1 MWHMNES
8 FYIIVGDS
16 FLDGLQPTLMVSEG
30 RTPFEHLLFSSER
43 DAQIEIA
50 DRMMTKLEEFIN
62 GDRDFDD
69 ALALD
74 EFVLEVVKR
83 ADGKFSPKDHE
94 MPRGF
99 SGW

>member
-1 MWHMNES
+1 MRRMNES

-30 RTPFEHLLFSSER
+30 GSPFENLLFSTER
-43 DAQIEIA
+43 EAQIEIA
-50 DRMMTKLEEFIN
+50 DRMITKLEEFIN
-62 GDRDFDD
+62 GDRDFED

-74 EFVLEVVKR
+74 EYVMEVVR
-83 ADGKFSPKDHE
+83 CGDGKILPKDHE
-94 MPRGF
+94 MPCGF

>member
-1 MWHMNES
+1 
-8 FYIIVGDS
+8 
-16 FLDGLQPTLMVSEG
+16 
-30 RTPFEHLLFSSER
+30 
-43 DAQIEIA
+43 
-50 DRMMTKLEEFIN
+50 MMTKLEEFIN